1 MVQVIAGLLA
11 AFGAFLLLR
20 SLWLRTGLSPRQ
32 TALTLIAVALVIA
45 LIALAATGRLNW
57 IVPAVAAM
65 LPFARRLTRL
75 LNLFPMLRSW
85 LGRRAPNF
93 GRGGSAA
100 AAGAATSTTES
111 AYFRM
116 TLHHASGRMDGEIK
130 QGRHQ
135 GQFLSELSLADL
147 RGLLAVLD
155 DFDSGRLLESYLDRA
170 HPQWRQQPDGEVP
183 SGAGAMNRAEALDIL
198 GLADGA
204 SRDEIVAAHRR
215 LMQRL
220 HPDRGG
226 STFLAARINEARR
239 RLIG

>member
-20 SLWLRTGLSPRQ
+20 ALWLRTGLSPRK
-32 TALTLIAVALVIA
+32 TALTLIAVVLVIA

-65 LPFARRLTRL
+65 LPFVRRLAPL
-75 LNLFPMLRSW
+75 LKLFPTLRSW

-93 GRGGSAA
+93 GRGASAA
-100 AAGAATSTTES
+100 TAGAATSTTES

-135 GQFLSELSLADL
+135 GRFLSELPLADL
-147 RGLLAVLD
+147 CGLLTVLD
-155 DFDSGRLLESYLDRA
+155 DFDSRRARAISTA
-170 HPQWRQQPDGEVP
+170 HPQWRQQPDGDVP
-183 SGAGAMNRAEALDIL
+183 SGAGEMSRAGPRHTACSGEP
-198 GLADGA
+198 
-204 SRDEIVAAHRR
+204 R
-215 LMQRL
+215 
-220 HPDRGG
+220 
-226 STFLAARINEARR
+226 
-239 RLIG
+239 